1 MNEKKTKAFA
11 LAVLLLAMT
20 AVTADDDK
28 SYTIDQAFIEL
39 TVENNGLL
47 HVNEIYEYN
56 YLKLNVSP
64 YGGILNYGW
73 MDTPLSFAGRV
84 MITLSAARIPSY
96 IPPIKSN

>member
-1 MNEKKTKAFA
+1 MDVKKTFSIILL

-47 HVNEIYEYN
+47 HVNEIYEY
-56 YLKLNVSP
+56 L
-64 YGGILNYGW
+64 
-73 MDTPLSFAGRV
+73 
-84 MITLSAARIPSY
+84 
-96 IPPIKSN
+96 